1 MVYLTVTE
9 NWFIYIGII
18 LGSILLIG
26 LILYFTCGFRFKR
39 EKKSTIE
46 HVVVDE
52 EFMNDLLNGLGQSY
66 NIENVSVDNGRLK
79 FKVKDLDLLNPELLK
94 KISTSG
100 VFITGNNVK
109 LLFKYD
115 SNVILEELNH
125 RGVK

>member
-1 MVYLTVTE
+1 MIYLTVTE

>member
-1 MVYLTVTE
+1 MIYLTVTE

-52 EFMNDLLNGLGQSY
+52 EFMNDLFATVGLFTNGEYKPEDYAGQLK
-66 NIENVSVDNGRLK
+66 ENGILIDHYK
-79 FKVKDLDLLNPELLK
+79 FSNKYRVIHEEEKDGNKSKV
-94 KISTSG
+94 
-100 VFITGNNVK
+100 
-109 LLFKYD
+109 
-115 SNVILEELNH
+115 
-125 RGVK
+125 